1 MVVPVAVPA
10 GVDDPG
16 AMTSPGDGDTDA
28 HVPPS
33 FDEVATELVRGLAP
47 VIVSEMDSD
56 GRTTAI
62 SGALLDRLGYPEEW
76 FLGKTVSDISDD
88 STTRDVVDR
97 VLAGEEVRTT
107 VSLNGRPWLVWMRPV
122 RAADGTVEGA
132 VSVLTYADD
141 CRAQRELSRPGGPEP
156 SSSARSSSSSSDFI
170 AIADL
175 DAPHHLPQPCGPRA
189 GRARPSRTRSSGR
202 PTDDYFAD
210 RRPCADPRRGGQVRD
225 RRLTGRGSAACAT
238 SAPVRPSRSP
248 SRLVPGHPV
257 LRRARRWR
265 SPRCSA
271 TCAPSRRPSG

>member
-76 FLGKTVSDISDD
+76 FLGKTISDISDD

-107 VSLNGRPWLVWMRPV
+107 VSLNRRPWLVWMRPV
-122 RAADGTVEGA
+122 RDADGTVEGA
-132 VSVLTYADD
+132 VSVMTYAEDSASPAGARRPGAPEPAVRGGH
-141 CRAQRELSRPGGPEP
+141 RAQPGLHRHRGPGP
-156 SSSARSSSSSSDFI
+156 
-170 AIADL
+170 
-175 DAPHHLPQPCGPRA
+175 PHHLPQPCGPRDGRAHRA
-189 GRARPSRTRSSGR
+189 GRGHR
-202 PTDDYFAD
+202 DVL
-210 RRPCADPRRGGQVRD
+210 RRPAAARRRAADPRRGGQVPH
-225 RRLTGRGSAACAT
+225 RGSLAGGQQP
-238 SAPVRPSRSP
+238 APRPDR
-248 SRLVPGHPV
+248 
-257 LRRARRWR
+257 
-265 SPRCSA
+265 
-271 TCAPSRRPSG
+271 